1 MTTHTRTATGPESF
15 GQLSPRNIGAM
26 LVLAI
31 LWGVSIPVTKLGLQT
46 LPPLSLTALR
56 FAIAV
61 PLLFLLAYRRLAL
74 PRAALAKSVALGVIG
89 IGVGQVAQT
98 FGVQGTTASVGT
110 ILSATIPLFVVIF
123 AALRLRQAI
132 TRPQKIGLILAFLG
146 MVLVANGQGQDGG
159 AWGNRHWLARHG
171 CCCPRS
177 ASLFTMSGVLS

>member
-1 MTTHTRTATGPESF
+1 
-15 GQLSPRNIGAM
+15 M

-61 PLLFLLAYRRLAL
+61 PLLFLLAYRRLTL

-159 AWGNRHWLARHG
+159 GHG
-171 CCCPRS
+171 AIVTGWPGMDVAVFGQHRFLLCLEC
-177 ASLFTMSGVLS
+177 

>member
-1 MTTHTRTATGPESF
+1 
-15 GQLSPRNIGAM
+15 M

-159 AWGNRHWLARHG
+159 GHG
-171 CCCPRS
+171 AIVTGWPGMDVAVFGQHRFLLCLEC
-177 ASLFTMSGVLS
+177 